1 MEEKKTSI
9 FDKAKGLGKKIADS
23 KVTVFLGGMLS
34 GMAAMVG
41 VPMIVDALF
50 GTAEVEVE
58 NEDEPQTD
66 EMPF

>member
-1 MEEKKTSI
+1 MAEEKKSF

-23 KVTVFLGGMLS
+23 KVTVFLGGLLS

-50 GTAEVEVE
+50 GGEAEVEAE
-58 NEDEPQTD
+58 TDEPQTED
-66 EMPF
+66 MPF